1 MNDWFEWNGV
11 KCTTYGIHVSE
22 QPPLTIPKERT
33 TQITVPGRPG
43 TVTVT
48 EGQDIYDD
56 LTLTVRCWMANP
68 ATFPAVAAWLKG
80 RGTLTFANRQGGHYY
95 ARLSEEAP
103 FNRIMR
109 GNSHVSF
116 ELTFLCLPP
125 FWYADN
131 VADITLS
138 PDVQTGIIGDIIEGE
153 GTVFSEPL
161 LALTGYGSID
171 LMINDVTVR
180 LDGLDGTIYL
190 DCSAGIAYMIE
201 TDPVTNVQEK
211 VFAGSLVTLDD
222 SQWPTLRGNEYY
234 NQVGATPITDEV
246 SGSNVTSLVVTPR
259 WRYL

>member
-22 QPPLTIPKERT
+22 HPPLTIPKERVT
-33 TQITVPGRPG
+33 HVTVPGRPG
-43 TVTVT
+43 TVTIT
-48 EGQDIYDD
+48 EGADVYEDMA
-56 LTLTVRCWMANP
+56 LTVKCWMP
-68 ATFPAVAAWLKG
+68 DPSVFPAVAAWLKG
-80 RGTLTFANRQGGHYY
+80 RGTLTFANRQGGYYY

-109 GNSHVSF
+109 GNAHVSF
-116 ELTFLCLPP
+116 ELTFLCSPP
-125 FWYADN
+125 FWYADD
-131 VADITLS
+131 VDDETYT
-138 PDVQTGIIGDIIEGE
+138 PDQQTGIIGAILEGE
-153 GTVFSEPL
+153 GTVYSEPL

-171 LMINDVTVR
+171 LSINDVTVR

-190 DCSAGIAYMIE
+190 DCAAGIAYML
-201 TDPVTNVQEK
+201 DGGEK

-234 NQVGATPITDEV
+234 NQVGATPVTAEDDD
-246 SGSNVTSLVVTPR
+246 SYVTSLVVSPR